1 VTRYVALLRGVN
13 VGGSN
18 KVAMSDLRQVLGS
31 LGHTD
36 VTTYLQS
43 GNAVFT
49 SPRDD
54 PAALAG
60 EIERQIANDLGVRA
74 TVLIRSRDELAAVV
88 DGNPFATT
96 DPRRLHVAFLAAAP
110 DDGWLSAI
118 DPSQYE
124 PDEFR
129 LGDRVL
135 YLWYPNGLS
144 GSRLTDRFWRSLK
157 VPATDRNW
165 RTVTKLLS
173 LAEG

>member
-13 VGGSN
+13 VGGHN
-18 KVAMSDLRQVLGS
+18 RVAMSDLRELLGS
-31 LGHTD
+31 LGHSD
-36 VTTYLQS
+36 ITTYLQS

-54 PAALAG
+54 PAGLAS
-60 EIERQIANDLGVRA
+60 EMERQIARDLGLRA
-74 TVLIRSRDELAAVV
+74 TVLVWSRDELAAVV

-96 DPRRLHVAFLAAAP
+96 DPKRLHVAFLAAAP

-118 DPSQYE
+118 DPRQYE
-124 PDEFR
+124 PDEFK

-144 GSRLTDRFWRSLK
+144 GSRLTDQFWRGLK

-165 RTVTKLLS
+165 RTVTKLFS
-173 LAEG
+173 LADG